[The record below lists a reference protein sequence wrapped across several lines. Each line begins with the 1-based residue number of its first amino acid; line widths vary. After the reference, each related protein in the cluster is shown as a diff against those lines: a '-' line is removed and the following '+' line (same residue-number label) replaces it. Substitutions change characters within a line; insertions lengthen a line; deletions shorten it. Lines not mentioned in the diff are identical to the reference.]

1 MTKILNGHF
10 NYKLIA
16 FHRAY
21 NRNMQSSGFFRFL
34 QGAALFATATLLA
47 ACLSG
52 GGGGDPATT
61 TAAPPAAPP
70 IVVLPPGA
78 AVACL
83 PDASA
88 DYLVA
93 NYYVDAA
100 IGLDGNNGLTP
111 GTAWQTLARAL
122 AAPAPAV
129 IHVKAG
135 SYGVLTETT
144 PVARGGYLTIRPDP
158 LAAPGSVILT
168 GINIQYA
175 GPAKSPTRLRVI
187 GFTIKPD
194 YDPNNNAIVRFKNT
208 TELELHNN
216 TISTIKYAKASAT
229 PGNPSMFDGVGL
241 VDTDAILIKSNKI
254 TGVFRGIQ
262 LGGSSNTAMKCNY
275 ISTENGSAIQ
285 YLSGNS
291 NALIED
297 NHIRG
302 GANVLFP
309 GDPDAPDSVNAHAS
323 IVSIRSESV
332 TIRNNI
338 MHGMGTTSGIRFYVP
353 DVTGGLP
360 AYSNITIEGNA
371 IYDTDSEPLQLVN
384 AANNII
390 VKNNVIVSRYRKWTP
405 PSTLCADGNT
415 PDARFR
421 YESAISVS
429 PAAGFTGSGVSLIN
443 NIFVGAAF
451 FPAAVNERNNI
462 IWSYSPDGTFP
473 ATTPSGTSM
482 VITSSFLGCGNHST
496 FFETGF
502 FAAAPNFEP
511 NHGLVINYK
520 PAPASAA
527 VNFGNESLQLQRAL
541 GILDASDVFVST
553 IVGRAPGQ
561 RSAGP
566 YEP

>member
-1 MTKILNGHF
+1 MAKILNGHS
-10 NYKLIA
+10 NSKLVP
-16 FHRAY
+16 FDRAY

-34 QGAALFATATLLA
+34 QGAALLLTATLLS
-47 ACLSG
+47 ACLG
-52 GGGGDPATT
+52 GAGGGDPATT
-61 TAAPPAAPP
+61 TGAPPPP
-70 IVVLPPGA
+70 VVVLPPGA

-100 IGLDGNNGLTP
+100 TGLDGNDGLTP
-111 GTAWQTLARAL
+111 GTAWLTLARAL

-144 PVARGGYLTIRPDP
+144 PVSRGGFLTIRPDP

-168 GINIQYA
+168 GINIQYPGA
-175 GPAKSPTRLRVI
+175 AKSPARLRVI
-187 GFTIKPD
+187 GFSIKPN
-194 YDPNNNAIVRFKNT
+194 YDPNGSSVVNFKNT

-229 PGNPSMFDGVGL
+229 PGNPSTFDGVSL
-241 VDTDAILIKSNKI
+241 SNTDAILIKSNNI
-254 TGVFRGIQ
+254 TNVFRGIQ
-262 LGGSSNTAMKCNY
+262 LTQSSNIAMQCNY

-291 NALIED
+291 NTLIED

-309 GDPDAPDSVNAHAS
+309 GDPDAPDSAHAHAS
-323 IVSIRSESV
+323 IISIRSEKV

-338 MHGMGTTSGIRFYVP
+338 MHGMGSTSGIRFYIP
-353 DVTGGLP
+353 DVTGGLN
-360 AYSNITIEGNA
+360 AYSDITIEGNS
-371 IYDTDSEPLQLVN
+371 IYDVEDATVLQLIN
-384 AANNII
+384 AANNVI
-390 VKNNVIVSRYRKWTP
+390 VKNNVIVSHYRKWTP

-415 PDARFR
+415 PDARYR
-421 YESAISVS
+421 YESAISVTR
-429 PAAGFTGSGVSLIN
+429 AAGFDGSGVSIIN
-443 NIFVGAAF
+443 NIFVGAALF
-451 FPAAVNERNNI
+451 AETVNERNNI
-462 IWSYSPDGTFP
+462 MWSYSPDGTWK
-473 ATTPSGTSM
+473 ATSPSGTSM
-482 VITSSFLGCGNHST
+482 IITSSFLDCGNHST

-502 FAAAPNFEP
+502 FANAPNYESD
-511 NHGLVINYK
+511 HGLVINYK
-520 PAPASAA
+520 PAPASAG

-541 GILDASDVFVST
+541 GTLDASDVFVST
-553 IVGRAPGQ
+553 IVGRAPGEH
-561 RSAGP
+561 SAGP